1 MNGKRYLKIIWILGL
16 LAFATYSH
24 SQELITNGS
33 FEDWSNGVPTG
44 WLKESGVNLSQA
56 TNPVYHGN
64 YSIALQATGTA
75 NAGVYQDVSVT
86 PGVSYTFKV
95 ALFAVNGTGTKGVGF
110 LISWF
115 TSGNSFISSTDVKYA
130 NVLNS
135 WVVDSIVADAPPDAA
150 YARLRIRCYADNVLG
165 GYADKASF
173 YRTDSP
179 PQGTPP
185 SFTSIVRNPEYPE
198 PNQPF
203 NVVATVSDPDND
215 IVACSLYYSL
225 NFGSFQGIGPDSS
238 RNNSYYFGIPGQNSG
253 FFVRYYLLAKDQYHT
268 VFSDTFGFQVGG
280 FSFSVYFEND
290 NLVERLGE
298 FIHGAT
304 YSLDCCYYEIFNST
318 IVDSLIAAKGRGV
331 RIRIITDST
340 YYNEAGVQRLISN
353 GIPVIHEG
361 VGANSTDHIMHNKF
375 IVRDFGDSDPSN
387 DFVWTGSFNAGDY
400 LHVDNVVTI
409 RSTELA
415 DAYTKEFNQMWGSS
429 SISPD
434 TLASRTGTRKSDV
447 LSKHIFISGSDTIW
461 LYFSPQDNPIQ
472 YVCNFAAKAR
482 SSISYL
488 IYSFT
493 RYDLRDTLIS
503 LHNRGISV
511 RGVHEDNAGINPV
524 FSDLQNAGIEV
535 YWANIS
541 SPYNLLHAKV
551 MIVDTA
557 YVITGSMNWSNN
569 GTGDNDENLL
579 IIRNSS
585 VARLYW
591 EWFKAHFI
599 EAGGYLGVKDAGT
612 GEGTVTKTILFYD
625 DVKFPV
631 GNLVIFDASGRE
643 VKKVGS
649 EKYWD
654 GKDSQGRL
662 VKPGIYFVRDEK
674 GNLTGRLIK
683 IK

>member
-1 MNGKRYLKIIWILGL
+1 
-16 LAFATYSH
+16 
-24 SQELITNGS
+24 
-33 FEDWSNGVPTG
+33 
-44 WLKESGVNLSQA
+44 
-56 TNPVYHGN
+56 
-64 YSIALQATGTA
+64 
-75 NAGVYQDVSVT
+75 
-86 PGVSYTFKV
+86 
-95 ALFAVNGTGTKGVGF
+95 
-110 LISWF
+110 
-115 TSGNSFISSTDVKYA
+115 
-130 NVLNS
+130 
-135 WVVDSIVADAPPDAA
+135 
-150 YARLRIRCYADNVLG
+150 
-165 GYADKASF
+165 
-173 YRTDSP
+173 
-179 PQGTPP
+179 
-185 SFTSIVRNPEYPE
+185 
-198 PNQPF
+198 
-203 NVVATVSDPDND
+203 
-215 IVACSLYYSL
+215 
-225 NFGSFQGIGPDSS
+225 
-238 RNNSYYFGIPGQNSG
+238 
-253 FFVRYYLLAKDQYHT
+253 
-268 VFSDTFGFQVGG
+268 
-280 FSFSVYFEND
+280 
-290 NLVERLGE
+290 
-298 FIHGAT
+298 
-304 YSLDCCYYEIFNST
+304 
-318 IVDSLIAAKGRGV
+318 
-331 RIRIITDST
+331 
-340 YYNEAGVQRLISN
+340 
-353 GIPVIHEG
+353 
-361 VGANSTDHIMHNKF
+361 MHNKF
-375 IVRDFGDSDPSN
+375 IVRDFGDSDPSK
-387 DFVWTGSFNAGDY
+387 DFVWTGSFNAGNY

-429 SISPD
+429 SINPD

-569 GTGDNDENLL
+569 GTSYNDENLL

-591 EWFKAHFI
+591 DWFEAHFI

-612 GEGTVTKTILFYD
+612 GEGVAIKTILFYD
-625 DVKFPV
+625 NVKFPV
-631 GNLVIFDASGRE
+631 ENLVIFDASGKE

>member
-1 MNGKRYLKIIWILGL
+1 MNGKRYLKIILILGL

-64 YSIALQATGTA
+64 YSIALQATGTT

-95 ALFAVNGTGTKGVGF
+95 ALFAVNDTGDKGIGF
-110 LISWF
+110 LISWY
-115 TSGNSFISSTDVKYA
+115 TSGNSFISSTAVKYA

-135 WVVDSIVADAPPDAA
+135 WVVNSIVADAPSNAA

-185 SFTSIVRNPEYPE
+185 SFTSIVRSPEYPE

-225 NFGSFQGIGPDSS
+225 NFGSFRGIGPDSS

-253 FFVRYYLLAKDQYHT
+253 FFVRYYLLAEDQYHT

-290 NLVERLGE
+290 NLLEKLGE

-361 VGANSTDHIMHNKF
+361 VGTNSTDHIMHNKF

-415 DAYTKEFNQMWGSS
+415 DAYTKEFNQMWGGSS
-429 SISPD
+429 MSPD

-503 LHNRGISV
+503 LHNRGIAV

-569 GTGDNDENLL
+569 GTSYNDEGLL

-591 EWFKAHFI
+591 DWFKAHFI
-599 EAGGYLGVKDAGT
+599 EAGGYLRVKDAGT
-612 GEGTVTKTILFYD
+612 GEGVVTKTILFYD
-625 DVKFPV
+625 NVKFPV
-631 GNLVIFDASGRE
+631 GNLVIFDASGKE